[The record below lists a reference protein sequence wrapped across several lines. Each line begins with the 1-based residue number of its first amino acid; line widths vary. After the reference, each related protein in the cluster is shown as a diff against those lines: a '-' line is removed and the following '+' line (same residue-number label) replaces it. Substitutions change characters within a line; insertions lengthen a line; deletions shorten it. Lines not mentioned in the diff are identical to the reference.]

1 MTSTLPLSSVAIDQ
15 ETIAALR
22 ILAQLVAEEG
32 RRIVLIGATVPQ
44 LFVDLRRP
52 THDVIGVI
60 TADSWADFDRIR
72 GRLFKAGFRPGSAPH
87 ELRFGEAV
95 RIDLIPYG
103 AGVVQD
109 DRLEWPGADRIMST
123 LGVEEA
129 FECAMD
135 QKVAAGLSLP
145 VVKIPGFVLLK
156 IVAYLDRPQ
165 ERAKDLAD
173 VAHCFEYYE
182 ESLEGSQRFDVA
194 GVTVEGQPVQ
204 FEEAGAFLLGAELAT
219 LARPKSLVAV
229 RGFLER
235 VPDEYAMPIHQILA
249 EERRVGDNEGRGRRV
264 LRLFRVFAA
273 GLNNDARAQ

>member
-1 MTSTLPLSSVAIDQ
+1 MAIDQ

-32 RRIVLIGATVPQ
+32 RRIVLIGATVPR
-44 LFVDLRRP
+44 LFVDFLRP
-52 THDVIGVI
+52 THDVDGVV
-60 TADSWADFDRIR
+60 TADSWADFDRMR
-72 GRLFKAGFRPGSAPH
+72 GRLFKAGFRPGSALH

-103 AGVVQD
+103 VGLVQD

-129 FECAMD
+129 FKCAVD
-135 QKVAAGLSLP
+135 QEIAAGLSLP
-145 VVKIPGFVLLK
+145 VAPIPGLVLLK
-156 IVAYLDRPQ
+156 IVAYEDRPQ

-173 VAHCFEYYE
+173 VVHCFEHYE
-182 ESLEGSQRFDVA
+182 ESLEGSRRFDVA
-194 GVTVEGQPVQ
+194 GVTVEGQPVR
-204 FEEAGAFLLGAELAT
+204 FDEAGAFLLGAELAT
-219 LARPKSLVAV
+219 LARPKSLVTV

-235 VPDEYAMPIHQILA
+235 VPDEYAMPISQILA
-249 EERRVGDNEGRGRRV
+249 EERRAGDNEGRGRRV

-273 GLNNDARAQ
+273 GLNNDAREQ